1 MDSLFHLKEMSDKD
15 KQLFMQDRI
24 SKEQELTQHMEQR
37 DSLLQMENGALR
49 EQYKKKREEIP
60 EGEMPQLR
68 ADEKEF
74 RRKRREE
81 KQFKRQLG
89 QMKESQKEQQKTA
102 NGSVEQRAE
111 EFSKG
116 RGLDPQAQ
124 EMFSKTLS
132 PEQFTPRYVLE
143 HFAEVRETLDSWRDH
158 LALMEQKEIKDWI
171 SSEKKFRLNY
181 MQEMYTQAEEAFSQ
195 ALRALGYEY
204 HVRGK
209 KSEVVSLSLDG
220 EQKKQALEEN
230 RRLRTSL
237 AKAGEEIDEK
247 VAGDLI
253 ESACSQLHNRKDSP
267 KQRIELEK
275 LNALLQ
281 EHPEQYKEKKELV
294 DKLCKEAYL
303 LEELIDVCNEKAQ
316 AVHAIKNKKVSAV
329 AALPGVHNGLDV
341 RFKESIEEATT
352 LYKREMAM
360 LAAVRHI
367 LTGSEL
373 TEEQLLSVASVIPM
387 DALVQERQEG
397 GKARVYA
404 ELYRTKQS
412 ETGAEGETEDAE
424 ASVRQYLERV
434 RSLDTRELG
443 HCTDA
448 ELAERAEVLQEL
460 AVTGLTLA
468 TAQKQ
473 KADRLEAERLEAER
487 LEAERL
493 EAEKLKAGKLK
504 AEKLK
509 GTQEVKK
516 QEVKKQEA
524 PKLTLWEILCGK
536 DKSLLVM
543 KCCAI
548 QAYAAKA
555 RAVAMI
561 RAYRLNE
568 LTEDSFLTEE
578 LEELRRKMELE
589 QGEPL
594 SKEQLLF
601 AAREM
606 LEKALAEYDRAT
618 SAYFQSPEAK
628 ERYMT
633 ARTPEGEAPH
643 AAYRSTLAEAE
654 QAGAE
659 YLHLSQGSLNVE
671 QMRKFYKL
679 CGEKIAELKAQ
690 LTHAEG
696 MANLEL
702 LSELEK
708 YQGYQQGIEQLY
720 ALEKHSYKKAGEIE
734 AAMGEPLFGA
744 LKRGEGLEAFR
755 DMSEEAFAEMC
766 RQLSAGALSED
777 ARTAEGKKRYAAE
790 NRKGLESYKKE
801 LQKYYEKLEQQFGHR
816 VPSVEYIEEHFSELN
831 RLFDNIQADL
841 HMVDE
846 MRDLIDLTKPEDLR
860 LYHLV
865 HAYNAIAGYVK
876 AIVPVAS
883 YGEMNFRAVDAFC
896 RPMIQAAEE
905 SFAYLGQAPVEKDT
919 QTLKDNLADL
929 TAKKAEYEDEQE
941 WIKDMEEA
949 ESPLKAEEFRKIGED
964 SHNILE
970 KDEQTMLAYLEQV
983 SGLAEY
989 VHRYENV
996 DSLHMRQFRGW
1007 LSMAQKQI
1015 PLISEKWFQ
1024 SRIASKDWRD
1034 VDKRKEAQRYNLKA
1048 NEESFDFLRAQK
1060 KADGWARNAT
1070 FEEISGRISYLMM
1083 TESMLSMDYITLNKD
1098 TLLKDFAAMDE
1109 YRARTE
1115 ADPALEDTLPAAR
1128 KIAWR
1133 KDGGIYER
1141 YREYVTKV
1149 ARLYHVDMKKG
1160 AYLEK
1165 EIDKEERRTLATE
1178 IINERTAIS
1187 DILQNFRSSKDLF
1200 RDMSDWVK
1208 NQKELGEQD
1217 KAAIKKSIEEA
1228 GIWLGDLRRY
1238 LEQEMN
1244 IANEEVFD
1252 AKIMTLISML
1262 GYLEKNLREAETL
1275 LQTAHTDQM
1284 RNTYLPLI
1292 QTLRDTFLQAK
1303 ERIPGCAADY
1313 RELLLASGTEQRMR
1327 LYDVMLSAQG
1337 TKVFTL
1343 SGQETNVGAG
1353 SSDVIRIKEG
1363 EKNYFFKEDEKL
1375 EDLYEELEEL
1385 PPILENELLQN
1396 RVAELIRQ
1404 AKEGTAAYREEVR
1417 RAKRA
1422 FDESEME
1429 STYHAV
1435 GDLRSFGDSIVNLR
1449 QQSGETARRIMG
1461 TIESI
1466 LRMSISWYV
1475 AENPEKWEKFSTM
1488 FARRFTTDATAKGLN
1503 LKLDNGADMTARNYA
1518 SERVA
1523 ELFGMKN
1530 LIVRNTEAVLI
1541 QADGTEKKGF
1551 VMEQAKGKTIVA
1563 LREEVSAKGAHPGYE
1578 IKVEGEA
1585 QKQLLNLQ
1593 IMDNIIGQVDRNEGN
1608 YFLEYQVD
1616 DQNRCIRIT
1625 GVTGI
1630 DNDFAFGKS
1639 LRLSGEATKSVLD
1652 YKKEYSVGM
1661 MDKALYERMQA
1672 ISPELLTIQLEG
1684 LIEPEYLEPLAKRYE
1699 TMRQKIREAKV
1710 KADAAGIDFFREKD
1724 GWGEETEKEQRRY
1737 MGLFIQRILDAV

>member
-15 KQLFMQDRI
+15 KQLFIQDRLN
-24 SKEQELTQHMEQR
+24 KEQELKQHMEQR
-37 DSLLQMENGALR
+37 DSLTQMETGVLK
-49 EQYKKKREEIP
+49 EQYKKKGEEIPEREIP
-60 EGEMPQLR
+60 EGEMPRLR
-68 ADEKEF
+68 ADEKES

-89 QMKESQKEQQKTA
+89 QLKESQKEQQKTY
-102 NGSVEQRAE
+102 GSVEQRAE
-111 EFSKG
+111 EFSQSK
-116 RGLDPQAQ
+116 RLDPQVQ
-124 EMFSKTLS
+124 EMFSKILS
-132 PEQFTPRYVLE
+132 PEHFTPRYVQE
-143 HFAEVRETLDSWRDH
+143 HFAEVRETLDNWRDH
-158 LALMEQKEIKDWI
+158 LALMEHKEIQDWI
-171 SSEKKFRLNY
+171 SREKKFRLGY
-181 MQEMYTQAEEAFSQ
+181 MQEMYDQAEEAFSQ

-204 HVRGK
+204 HVMGK
-209 KSEVVSLSLDG
+209 KSEVVSLSLDA
-220 EQKKQALEEN
+220 EQKKQALEAN

-237 AKAGEEIDEK
+237 AKAGEEIDDK
-247 VAGDLI
+247 VAGDLM
-253 ESACSQLHNRKDSP
+253 ERAYSQPRKASP
-267 KQRIELEK
+267 KKRIELEK
-275 LNALLQ
+275 LNVLLQ
-281 EHPEQYKEKKELV
+281 EHSEQYKEKKELV
-294 DKLCKEAYL
+294 DTLLKEAHL
-303 LEELIDVCNEKAQ
+303 LEELIDVCNEKAR
-316 AVHAIKNKKVSAV
+316 VVYDIKNKKVFDYST
-329 AALPGVHNGLDV
+329 LQGVQNGLDV
-341 RFKESIEEATT
+341 RYSEAVEESTT

-360 LAAVRHI
+360 LAAIRHI
-367 LTGSEL
+367 ITGSGL
-373 TEEQLLSVASVIPM
+373 TEEQLLSVAGVVPM

-397 GKARVYA
+397 GKARAYA

-412 ETGAEGETEDAE
+412 ETGAEGEREDAE
-424 ASVRQYLERV
+424 VSVQQYLERV
-434 RSLDTRELG
+434 RNLDTRELG
-443 HCTDA
+443 RCTDA

-460 AVTGLTLA
+460 AVTGLMLA
-468 TAQKQ
+468 KAQKQ
-473 KADRLEAERLEAER
+473 KADRLEAE
-487 LEAERL
+487 
-493 EAEKLKAGKLK
+493 
-504 AEKLK
+504 
-509 GTQEVKK
+509 
-516 QEVKKQEA
+516 KQEA
-524 PKLTLWEILCGK
+524 PKLTLWEVLCGEN
-536 DKSLLVM
+536 KSLLVM
-543 KCCAI
+543 KCCVI

-568 LTEDSFLTEE
+568 LKEDCFLTEE

-601 AAREM
+601 AAKEM

-618 SAYFQSPEAK
+618 GAYFQSPEAK
-628 ERYMT
+628 ERYLGER
-633 ARTPEGEAPH
+633 APEGEAPH
-643 AAYRSTLAEAE
+643 AAYRKTLEEAE

-659 YLHLSQGSLNVE
+659 YLQLSQGSLNAE

-679 CGEKIAELKAQ
+679 CGEKIEELRAQ
-690 LTHAEG
+690 LNGAEG

-702 LSELEK
+702 LSELER
-708 YQGYQQGIEQLY
+708 YQGYQQGIEALY
-720 ALEKHSYKKAGEIE
+720 ALEKRSYKKAGDTE

-744 LKRGEGLEAFR
+744 LNRGKGLEAFR

-777 ARTAEGKKRYAAE
+777 ARTAEGKKRYAVE

-801 LQKYYEKLEQQFGHR
+801 LQKHYEKLEQKFGHR

-831 RLFDNIQADL
+831 HLFDNTQADL

-883 YGEMNFRAVDAFC
+883 FGKMTFRAADAFC
-896 RPMIQAAEE
+896 RPMIQAAEK
-905 SFAYLGQAPVEKDT
+905 SFAYLEQAPVEKDS
-919 QTLKDNLADL
+919 QTLKDKLADL

-949 ESPLKAEEFRKIGED
+949 ESPLRAEEFRKIGED

-970 KDEQTMLAYLEQV
+970 EDEQTMLAYLEQV

-1024 SRIASKDWRD
+1024 SRIESKKWRN
-1034 VDKRKEAQRYNLKA
+1034 VDRRKEAQRYNLKA
-1048 NEESFDFLRAQK
+1048 DEQSFDFLRTQK
-1060 KADGWARNAT
+1060 LAYRWAKNAT
-1070 FEEISGRISYLMM
+1070 FEELSDMLSSLMV
-1083 TESMLSMDYITLNKD
+1083 TESMLYMDYISSYKD
-1098 TLLKDFAAMDE
+1098 TILINFAAMDE

-1115 ADPALEDTLPAAR
+1115 ADPALEDTLPATR

-1133 KDGGIYER
+1133 KTWGIYER
-1141 YREYVTKV
+1141 YRKYVSQY
-1149 ARLYHVDMKKG
+1149 ARIYHVDLKRG

-1165 EIDKEERRTLATE
+1165 EFDKEERNTLAME
-1178 IINERTAIS
+1178 IVNERTAIIE
-1187 DILQNFRSSKDLF
+1187 ILQNFRSSTNTIHE
-1200 RDMSDWVK
+1200 MSDWVK

-1217 KAAIKKSIEEA
+1217 KEAIKKPIEEA
-1228 GIWLGDLRRY
+1228 EIWLGDLRRY
-1238 LEQEMN
+1238 LGQEMN
-1244 IANEEVFD
+1244 IASEEVFD
-1252 AKIMTLISML
+1252 AKIMTLMSML
-1262 GYLEKNLREAETL
+1262 GYLDKNLREAESL
-1275 LQTAHTDQM
+1275 LQTANTD
-1284 RNTYLPLI
+1284 RAKDAYLLLI
-1292 QTLRDTFLQAK
+1292 RMLRDTFLQAK

-1313 RELLLASGTEQRMR
+1313 RELLLASGTEQSMT

-1343 SGQETNVGAG
+1343 NGQETNVGAG

-1375 EDLYEELEEL
+1375 EDLYEGLEEL
-1385 PPILENELLQN
+1385 PPILENELVQKQF
-1396 RVAELIRQ
+1396 AELIKR
-1404 AKEGTAAYREEVR
+1404 AKEDVAAYREKASSEG
-1417 RAKRA
+1417 KA
-1422 FDESEME
+1422 FNESELEMT
-1429 STYHAV
+1429 SGAV
-1435 GDLRSFGDSIVNLR
+1435 GRLKSLGDQIMNLR
-1449 QQSGETARRIMG
+1449 QQSGESAQRTMR
-1461 TIESI
+1461 TIEDT
-1466 LRMSISWYV
+1466 LGMSISWYV
-1475 AENPEKWEKFSTM
+1475 AENPETWEKFSTM
-1488 FARRFTTDATAKGLN
+1488 FARRFTTDATAKGYN
-1503 LKLDNGADMTARNYA
+1503 LMLDNGADMTARNYA

-1551 VMEQAKGKTIVA
+1551 VMEQARGKTIVA
-1563 LREEVSAKGAHPGYE
+1563 LKEEVSAEGAHPGYE
-1578 IKVEGEA
+1578 IHVEGEA

-1639 LRLSGEATKSVLD
+1639 LRLSGEATGSVLD
-1652 YKKEYSVGM
+1652 SKKNYSVGM
-1661 MDKALYERMQA
+1661 IDKALYERMQA
-1672 ISPELLTIQLEG
+1672 ISPELLTIQLQG

-1699 TMRQKIREAKV
+1699 TMRQKIREAKA
-1710 KADAAGIDFFREKD
+1710 KADAEGIDFFREKE
-1724 GWGEETEKEQRRY
+1724 GWGEETEREQRGY
-1737 MGLFIQRILDAV
+1737 KGLFIRRMLGVV